1 MQTEVHNY
9 FHIRFFQNIVQQLP
23 LVRQRERGK
32 KTGIFFFFLKPHA
45 MMFETL
51 KYLDRHFLVRG
62 ISHRWQQQQYIMSK
76 MEEIEAVES
85 VFIGGSENQ
94 QSHKSGSSD
103 IIMTRD
109 FFYFCFCRF
118 FFRKIV
124 GSQVYNLNENFAF
137 ATNRGRRIF
146 FLHSATLSIQS
157 LLQSCLVV

>member
-1 MQTEVHNY
+1 
-9 FHIRFFQNIVQQLP
+9 
-23 LVRQRERGK
+23 
-32 KTGIFFFFLKPHA
+32 

-109 FFYFCFCRF
+109 FFYFCFCRV

-146 FLHSATLSIQS
+146 LTSDDGTLCLIALTINEDN
-157 LLQSCLVV
+157 LLFVTGCRRQDVFSDSVLIYYSNSDFN